1 MDLELTPIY
10 AIAPRGTFARDG
22 YQRLV
27 QVLASQVAAPTDDSF
42 VERLSVPGYLTDEKV
57 QLYSGQVVPV
67 IEVRNV
73 RALYSWNV
81 NVLVRNAL
89 QALQARDPAADAE
102 AVQRSLDSFLNRV
115 YFDLRNLGFASP
127 DRALNYA
134 ATNAFQAADVFA
146 DAVAAGMELD
156 DIAVEKSPF
165 ASGVAMRRQVERPPA
180 DSPNIITRD
189 GSPPNA
195 AMLSCTQRSAAI

>member
-1 MDLELTPIY
+1 
-10 AIAPRGTFARDG
+10 
-22 YQRLV
+22 
-27 QVLASQVAAPTDDSF
+27 
-42 VERLSVPGYLTDEKV
+42 
-57 QLYSGQVVPV
+57 VPV

-102 AVQRSLDSFLNRV
+102 VVHRSLGSFLNRV

-146 DAVAAGMELD
+146 EAVAAGMELD

-165 ASGVAMRRQVERPPA
+165 CRLHSNCWDVRLKFFDPENTQRAPDLSVHHRRQRRHSGDPWRHALLANLHVATGPWKPVVKVPLHSTSAPR
-180 DSPNIITRD
+180 RD
-189 GSPPNA
+189 RAPFH
-195 AMLSCTQRSAAI
+195 